1 MVTLKS
7 CEIIDELKKLGVH
20 TPAEII
26 ELLTEYFD
34 YYFDTVAGPKSD

>member
-26 ELLTEYFD
+26 ELLSEYSD
-34 YYFDTVAGPKSD
+34 YYFDTIVSPKSD